1 MVIWAIVILLE
12 YCKVDFD
19 VLARFDNAA
28 AQLDTKAQLFTT
40 PELATVFDTLNQP
53 HVVRFLASG
62 RMAPSD
68 YPIMED
74 RTAMFSDQHALVIR
88 TEQVQK
94 SRDETL
100 AKLSG
105 LLRFVVQQQHH
116 HQQRQAAKLSGD
128 SSERLWKHSMDA
140 HPTFVFEKLVALFD
154 EVNSLHELAI
164 ADPPAATTA
173 APIVGQGVQGHV
185 SFVHFTESIRRNI
198 FSPLCEHLRF
208 IKATAYRIFDHDLHL
223 SRQLEFIR
231 NAFLLGRMDILQ
243 PFRDLILLLPSF
255 VTSPGRSSSGSA
267 TTSERDASHI
277 YQSQSQWQSLSFVLE
292 TTLLDMKPPKGIQHF
307 SVYVPTLL
315 EAQRHTKLTSRE
327 PTSRSFH
334 GEAFDER
341 MLGYLT
347 QQLKLEIHYQWPVAM
362 LFSTSYIQRL
372 QKVYQSLLSMMTLK
386 WLSEAWWKAIIPKGG
401 LNRYRVARST
411 TANGTDKQQQPPH
424 PSRPP
429 RHSMKVM
436 MAASEEDGP
445 NDDDVQLQ
453 QVQRNCQQAFIQV
466 MHLVQLL
473 SGFYLS
479 RIHERIW
486 PEVIR
491 KCGPSTSTTTH
502 EGRDEKEIPCTI
514 DTVQTALRDGLELIE
529 DLLSIIDEPL
539 TYLIQCCLKAFQEL
553 RAAISVER
561 SFPDIA
567 TGVKTHTKGKAT
579 VQNDVRDD
587 QAQDEAVSRMLVAYR
602 MAEIAFEDVNQAREA
617 LMLAILA
624 WRATKVA
631 SSSSSQAGSVNG
643 SAMKRTKRGLA
654 KTPQSAWKMQQIQ
667 REATSWSSKRRFGK
681 RLFTDEST
689 MNVSLHEDSD
699 DDSIDTDDLQRAYSI
714 DFLRYVEELQTQCG
728 LLWTE

>member
-1 MVIWAIVILLE
+1 M
-12 YCKVDFD
+12 D
-19 VLARFDNAA
+19 V
-28 AQLDTKAQLFTT
+28 
-40 PELATVFDTLNQP
+40 
-53 HVVRFLASG
+53 
-62 RMAPSD
+62 
-68 YPIMED
+68 
-74 RTAMFSDQHALVIR
+74 
-88 TEQVQK
+88 
-94 SRDETL
+94 
-100 AKLSG
+100 
-105 LLRFVVQQQHH
+105 
-116 HQQRQAAKLSGD
+116 
-128 SSERLWKHSMDA
+128 
-140 HPTFVFEKLVALFD
+140 
-154 EVNSLHELAI
+154 
-164 ADPPAATTA
+164 
-173 APIVGQGVQGHV
+173 
-185 SFVHFTESIRRNI
+185 
-198 FSPLCEHLRF
+198 
-208 IKATAYRIFDHDLHL
+208 
-223 SRQLEFIR
+223 
-231 NAFLLGRMDILQ
+231 LQ

-255 VTSPGRSSSGSA
+255 VTSPSSSGSA
-267 TTSERDASHI
+267 TTRERDVSHI

-292 TTLLDMKPPKGIQHF
+292 TTLLDMKPPKGVQHF

-327 PTSRSFH
+327 PSSRPLH

-362 LFSTSYIQRL
+362 LFPSSYIQRL
-372 QKVYQSLLSMMTLK
+372 QK
-386 WLSEAWWKAIIPKGG
+386 
-401 LNRYRVARST
+401 
-411 TANGTDKQQQPPH
+411 
-424 PSRPP
+424 
-429 RHSMKVM
+429 
-436 MAASEEDGP
+436 
-445 NDDDVQLQ
+445 LQ

-491 KCGPSTSTTTH
+491 KCSPSTSTTTH
-502 EGRDEKEIPCTI
+502 EGRDDKEIPCTI
-514 DTVQTALRDGLELIE
+514 ETVRSALRDGLELIE
-529 DLLSIIDEPL
+529 DLLLIIDEPL
-539 TYLIQCCLKAFQEL
+539 SHLIQCCLKAFQEL

-561 SFPDIA
+561 SFPDI
-567 TGVKTHTKGKAT
+567 TSTSRSGNKTKTKGKAT
-579 VQNDVRDD
+579 GHHDAAQDP

-631 SSSSSQAGSVNG
+631 SSSSSSQAGSVNG

-681 RLFTDEST
+681 RLFADEST
-689 MNVSLHEDSD
+689 MNVSIHHEESD
-699 DDSIDTDDLQRAYSI
+699 DDSIDADDLQRAYSI